1 MIGFNNLIKLKIA
14 AYSDAACTQ
23 SLNKSID
30 AFLNPESYSLNY
42 AVNYE
47 SSKEK
52 QNNAGT
58 QIFTGVG
65 PTGLELDLTIDGTGI
80 IPLPAGYMDIDSYV
94 SDLKD
99 IIYTYQGTYHRP
111 NYLKVAWKNLQF
123 TCVCESFTLKY
134 SLFKP
139 DGTPI
144 RASVKLK
151 FKENIDFKTKLRMA
165 QSSSPDLT
173 HVRTVK
179 AGDTLPLMAYRIYGD
194 SAYYTE
200 VAKAN
205 NLTHFA
211 AIRPGDELYFPP
223 LKKNK

>member
-1 MIGFNNLIKLKIA
+1 MSNLIKLKIE
-14 AYSDAACTQ
+14 AYKDAVCTQ
-23 SLNKSID
+23 PLGKSID

-58 QIFTGVG
+58 QIFTGMG
-65 PTGLELDLTIDGTGI
+65 PTSLELDLTVDGTGI
-80 IPLPAGYMDIDSYV
+80 IPLPAGYSDIDSYIRA
-94 SDLKD
+94 LKN
-99 IIYTYQGTYHRP
+99 IIYDYQGTYHRP
-111 NYLKVAWKNLQF
+111 NYLKIAWKNLQF
-123 TCVCESFTLKY
+123 TGVCESLTLKY

-139 DGTPI
+139 DGSPI

-173 HVRTVK
+173 HVRTVRS
-179 AGDTLPLMAYRIYGD
+179 GDTLPLMAYRIYGD
-194 SAYYTE
+194 SSFYVE
-200 VAKAN
+200 VARAN
-205 NLTHFA
+205 NLSHFG
-211 AIRPGDELYFPP
+211 AIRPGDEIYFPP
-223 LKKNK
+223 LKKK

>member
-1 MIGFNNLIKLKIA
+1 MSNLIKLKIE
-14 AYSDAACTQ
+14 AYKDAVCTQ
-23 SLNKSID
+23 PLGKSID

-58 QIFTGVG
+58 QIFTGMG

-80 IPLPAGYMDIDSYV
+80 IPLPAGYQDIDGYV
-94 SDLKD
+94 KALKN
-99 IIYTYQGTYHRP
+99 IIYDYQGIYHRP
-111 NYLKVAWKNLQF
+111 NYLKIAWKNLQF
-123 TCVCESFTLKY
+123 TGVCESLSLRY

-151 FKENIDFKTKLRMA
+151 FRENIDFKTKLKIA

-173 HVRTVK
+173 HVRTVRS
-179 AGDTLPLMAYRIYGD
+179 GDTLPLMTYRIYGD
-194 SAYYTE
+194 SSHYVE

-205 NLTHFA
+205 NLSHFGD
-211 AIRPGDELYFPP
+211 IRPGDNIYFPP
-223 LKKNK
+223 LKKK

>member
-1 MIGFNNLIKLKIA
+1 MSNLIKLKIE
-14 AYSDAACTQ
+14 AYKDAVCTQ
-23 SLNKSID
+23 PLGKSID
-30 AFLNPESYSLNY
+30 AFLNPESYSVNY

-58 QIFTGVG
+58 QIFTGMG
-65 PTGLELDLTIDGTGI
+65 PTGLELDLTVDGTGV
-80 IPLPAGYMDIDSYV
+80 IPLPAGYSDIDSYIKT
-94 SDLKD
+94 LKN
-99 IIYTYQGTYHRP
+99 IIYDYQGVYHRP
-111 NYLKVAWKNLQF
+111 NYLKIAWKNLQF
-123 TCVCESFTLKY
+123 TGVCESLTLKY

-151 FKENIDFKTKLRMA
+151 FKENIDFKTKLKMA

-179 AGDTLPLMAYRIYGD
+179 AGDTLPLMTYRIYGD
-194 SAYYTE
+194 SSYYVE
-200 VAKAN
+200 VARAN
-205 NLTHFA
+205 NLSHFSD
-211 AIRPGDELYFPP
+211 IRPGDDIYFPP
-223 LKKNK
+223 IKKK

>member
-1 MIGFNNLIKLKIA
+1 MSNLIKLKIE
-14 AYSDAACTQ
+14 AYKDAKCTE
-23 SLNKSID
+23 SLGKSID

-42 AVNYE
+42 AVKYE

-58 QIFTGVG
+58 QIFTGMG
-65 PTGLELDLTIDGTGI
+65 PTGLDLDLMVDGMGI
-80 IPLPAGYMDIDSYV
+80 IPLPAGYADVDAYISA
-94 SDLKD
+94 LKD
-99 IIYTYQGTYHRP
+99 IVYDYQGMYHRP
-111 NYLKVAWKNLQF
+111 NYLKIAWKNLQF
-123 TCVCESFTLKY
+123 TGVCESINLKY
-134 SLFKP
+134 NLFKP

-151 FKENIDFKTKLRMA
+151 FKENIDFRTKLKMA

-194 SAYYTE
+194 SSHYTY
-200 VAKAN
+200 VAQAN
-205 NLTHFA
+205 NLSHFA
-211 AIRPGDELYFPP
+211 AIRPGDEIYFPP
-223 LKKNK
+223 LKKK